1 MFDIFQIYLF
11 LCWILGLK
19 SFLVSLHIYLFTSS
33 SCDLVV
39 ISYVFQLKIALN
51 FCSFRFVNSPM
62 VTPSFEK
69 WDFLRIMLPKFYS
82 CMRMTQTRH
91 WLIFL
96 VVQPNYEDYSCTY
109 YRVLDWWLYTEN
121 CVFASSKLYFDCIN
135 TTWGFTTFPLWGS
148 IILWFL

>member
-19 SFLVSLHIYLFTSS
+19 SFLVSLPIYLFTSS

-39 ISYVFQLKIALN
+39 ISYVFQLIIALN

-69 WDFLRIMLPKFYS
+69 WDFLRIMLPKF
-82 CMRMTQTRH
+82 
-91 WLIFL
+91 
-96 VVQPNYEDYSCTY
+96 
-109 YRVLDWWLYTEN
+109 
-121 CVFASSKLYFDCIN
+121 
-135 TTWGFTTFPLWGS
+135 
-148 IILWFL
+148 